1 MIKVP
6 SYITNWDMPPG
17 TLEQT
22 YPILAID
29 AETVSLE
36 NKLVLGIGISWD
48 GVHGV
53 YFLNPR
59 DPRLIALINRT
70 DQVVVQ
76 NGSFD
81 IPEPVTYDVGIEK
94 LGNMIGCIRGVSLQK
109 GHQIARHLIEW
120 KGIKFTEKG
129 DK

>member
-1 MIKVP
+1 MRINVDLK
-6 SYITNWDMPPG
+6 ITG
-17 TLEQT
+17 E
-22 YPILAID
+22 
-29 AETVSLE
+29 SRRE
-36 NKLVLGIGISWD
+36 NKEV
-48 GVHGV
+48 
-53 YFLNPR
+53 
-59 DPRLIALINRT
+59 T
-70 DQVVVQ
+70 
-76 NGSFD
+76 GSFD